1 MMNVNY
7 NMFLQVSYIEHII
20 KKRETLTADLPIHIA
35 INGINNKLA
44 FKIKEGYKLELQT
57 PETMNLFRS
66 KNQLIYETKKQRKR
80 TKF

>member
-7 NMFLQVSYIEHII
+7 NMFLQVSYIEYII
-20 KKRETLTADLPIHIA
+20 KKRETLTAGLPIHIV

-44 FKIKEGYKLELQT
+44 FKIKEGCKLELQT